1 MGGASSV
8 AAEPQRAEPRGWAL
22 TLSDIAPSAKAYS
35 LEEIEQLAC
44 AGRQVLRFE
53 HLSCAGRQVL
63 SHCRLCAPCIE
74 VHPPERVGT

>member
-44 AGRQVLRFE
+44 AGRQVL
-53 HLSCAGRQVL
+53 

>member
-22 TLSDIAPSAKAYS
+22 TLSDIPPSAKAYS

-44 AGRQVLRFE
+44 AGRQVLRLE
-53 HLSCAGRQVL
+53 QLACTGRLVLALSSLRSVHRGACA
-63 SHCRLCAPCIE
+63 
-74 VHPPERVGT
+74 